1 MPSVRSRV
9 DSILGTGIN
18 FNTWFLDT
26 DGTGEVFDDYSKDH
40 ITTEGEDI

>member
-26 DGTGEVFDDYSKDH
+26 DGTGEVMIILK
-40 ITTEGEDI
+40 II